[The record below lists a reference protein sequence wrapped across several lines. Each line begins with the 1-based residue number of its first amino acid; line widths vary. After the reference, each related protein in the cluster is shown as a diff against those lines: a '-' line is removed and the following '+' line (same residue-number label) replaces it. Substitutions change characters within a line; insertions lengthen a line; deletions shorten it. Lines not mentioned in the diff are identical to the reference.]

1 MKKFKKT
8 LSSIIVFVFV
18 ILYTFL
24 SGDLEETTIETN
36 KEEKNQGKIEKV
48 LNETLEV
55 HFLDV
60 GQADSILI
68 LTEDKAGLID
78 AGNSSDGDDVVNYIK
93 NLGITTLD
101 FVVGTHPHEDHI
113 GGIDEVINSFNVGK
127 YYMPDAMTT
136 TKTFENVLDALANKN
151 LKYTVPKI
159 GSTFNLGS
167 AKFETIYLGTDTK
180 DLNNTSI
187 VLKMT
192 FGNKSFLF
200 TGDATDVS
208 EEKMLDKNIK
218 VDVLKVG
225 HHGSE
230 YSTTD
235 KFLNKVNPSISIISV
250 GKDNKY
256 GHPSKKTLD
265 KLKNTEIYRTD
276 LDKTIIIKTD
286 GNKLDVK
293 KIDESINGKEN

>member
-8 LSSIIVFVFV
+8 LSSIIIFVFV

-36 KEEKNQGKIEKV
+36 KEEKNQGEIEKV

-78 AGNSSDGDDVVNYIK
+78 AGNSSDGDDIVNYIK

-113 GGIDEVINSFNVGK
+113 GGIDEVINNFNVGK

-235 KFLNKVNPSISIISV
+235 EFLNKVNPSISIISV

-265 KLKNTEIYRTD
+265 KLKNTKIYRTD

-293 KIDESINGKEN
+293 KIDESING

>member
-78 AGNSSDGDDVVNYIK
+78 AGNSSDGDDIVNYIK

-136 TKTFENVLDALANKN
+136 TKTYENVLDALANKN

-235 KFLNKVNPSISIISV
+235 EFLNKVNPSISIISV

-265 KLKNTEIYRTD
+265 KLKNTKIYRTD

-293 KIDESINGKEN
+293 KIDESING

>member
-1 MKKFKKT
+1 MKNFKKT

>member
-1 MKKFKKT
+1 MKNFKKT

-235 KFLNKVNPSISIISV
+235 KFLNKVNPCISIISV

>member
-78 AGNSSDGDDVVNYIK
+78 AGNSSDGDDIVNYIK

-159 GSTFNLGS
+159 GSTFNLGN
-167 AKFETIYLGTDTK
+167 AKFETIYLGNDTK

-208 EEKMLDKNIK
+208 EEKILDKNIK

-235 KFLNKVNPSISIISV
+235 EFLNKVNPSISIISV

-293 KIDESINGKEN
+293 KIDESING

>member
-1 MKKFKKT
+1 MKKFKKL
-8 LSSIIVFVFV
+8 LSSSIVFIAIIIYT
-18 ILYTFL
+18 ILG
-24 SGDLEETTIETN
+24 GDLETVIETSN
-36 KEEKNQGKIEKV
+36 EEQNQGKIEAV
-48 LNETLEV
+48 LNESLEV

-68 LTEDKAGLID
+68 LTGDNAALID
-78 AGNSSDGDDVVNYIK
+78 AGNSSDGKYIVNYIK
-93 NLGITTLD
+93 DLGIEKLN

-113 GGIDEVINSFNVGK
+113 GGIDDVINSFDIEK
-127 YYMPDAMTT
+127 YYMPDVMTT

-151 LKYTVPKI
+151 LKYTVPKE
-159 GSTFNLGS
+159 GKTFNLGN
-167 AKFETIYLGTDTK
+167 AVFETIYVGNDTK

-208 EEKMLDKNIK
+208 EQKMLNKNIK
-218 VDVLKVG
+218 SNVLKVG

-235 KFLNKVNPSISIISV
+235 EFLKKVDPSISVISV

-256 GHPSKKTLD
+256 GHPSKKTID
-265 KLKNTEIYRTD
+265 KLKDTEIYRTD
-276 LDKTIIIKTD
+276 IDQTIIIKTD
-286 GNKLDVK
+286 GNKLD
-293 KIDESINGKEN
+293 IER

>member
-78 AGNSSDGDDVVNYIK
+78 AGNSSDGDDIVNYIK

-167 AKFETIYLGTDTK
+167 AKFETIYLGNDTK

-235 KFLNKVNPSISIISV
+235 EFLNKVNPSISIISV

-293 KIDESINGKEN
+293 KIDESING

>member
-1 MKKFKKT
+1 MKKFKKL
-8 LSSIIVFVFV
+8 LSSSIVFIAIIIYT
-18 ILYTFL
+18 ILG
-24 SGDLEETTIETN
+24 GDLETVIETSN
-36 KEEKNQGKIEKV
+36 EEQNQGKIEAV
-48 LNETLEV
+48 LNESLEV

-68 LTEDKAGLID
+68 LTGDNAALID
-78 AGNSSDGDDVVNYIK
+78 AGNSSDGKYIVNYIK
-93 NLGITTLD
+93 DLGIEKLN

-113 GGIDEVINSFNVGK
+113 GGIDDVINSFDIEK
-127 YYMPDAMTT
+127 YYMPDVMTT

-151 LKYTVPKI
+151 LKYTVPKE
-159 GSTFNLGS
+159 GKTFNLGN
-167 AKFETIYLGTDTK
+167 AVFETIYVGNDTK

-200 TGDATDVS
+200 TGDATDIS
-208 EEKMLDKNIK
+208 EQKMLNKNIK
-218 VDVLKVG
+218 SDVLKVG

-235 KFLNKVNPSISIISV
+235 EFLKKVDPSISVISV

-256 GHPSKKTLD
+256 GHPSKKTID
-265 KLKNTEIYRTD
+265 KLKDTEIYRTD
-276 LDKTIIIKTD
+276 IDQTIIIKTD
-286 GNKLDVK
+286 GNKLD
-293 KIDESINGKEN
+293 IER

>member
-78 AGNSSDGDDVVNYIK
+78 AGNSSDGDDIVNYIK

-235 KFLNKVNPSISIISV
+235 EFLNKVNPSISIISV

-293 KIDESINGKEN
+293 KIDESING

>member
-1 MKKFKKT
+1 MKKFKKL
-8 LSSIIVFVFV
+8 LSSSIVFIAIIIYT
-18 ILYTFL
+18 ILG
-24 SGDLEETTIETN
+24 GDLETVIETSN
-36 KEEKNQGKIEKV
+36 EEQNQGKIEAV
-48 LNETLEV
+48 LNESLEV

-68 LTEDKAGLID
+68 LTGDNAALID
-78 AGNSSDGDDVVNYIK
+78 AGNSSDGKYIVNYIK
-93 NLGITTLD
+93 DLGIEKLN
-101 FVVGTHPHEDHI
+101 FIVGTHPHEDHI
-113 GGIDEVINSFNVGK
+113 GGIDDVINSFDIEK
-127 YYMPDAMTT
+127 YYMPDVMTT

-151 LKYTVPKI
+151 LKYTVPKE
-159 GSTFNLGS
+159 GKTFNLGN
-167 AKFETIYLGTDTK
+167 AVFETIYVGNDTK

-208 EEKMLDKNIK
+208 EQKMLNKNIK
-218 VDVLKVG
+218 SDVLKVG

-235 KFLNKVNPSISIISV
+235 EFLKKVDPSISVISV

-256 GHPSKKTLD
+256 GHPSKKTID
-265 KLKNTEIYRTD
+265 KLKDTEIYRTD
-276 LDKTIIIKTD
+276 IDQTIIIKTD
-286 GNKLDVK
+286 GNKLD
-293 KIDESINGKEN
+293 IER

>member
-1 MKKFKKT
+1 MKNFKKT

-78 AGNSSDGDDVVNYIK
+78 AGNSSDGDDIVNYIK

-235 KFLNKVNPSISIISV
+235 EFLNKVNPSISIISV

-293 KIDESINGKEN
+293 KIDESING

>member
-8 LSSIIVFVFV
+8 LSSIIVFVVV

-24 SGDLEETTIETN
+24 SGDLEDTTTSVN
-36 KEEKNQGKIEKV
+36 KEELNDAKYETV
-48 LNETLEV
+48 LDETLEV

-68 LTEDKAGLID
+68 VTGKNAALID
-78 AGNSSDGDDVVNYIK
+78 GGNSSDGNEIVEYIK
-93 NLGITTLD
+93 NHGITKLD

-113 GGIDEVINSFNVGK
+113 GGIDDVINNFDIGK
-127 YYMPDAMTT
+127 YYMPDVMTT

-159 GSTFNLGS
+159 GSTFNLGK
-167 AKFETIYLGTDTK
+167 AKFETIYLGTDLK

-192 FGNKSFLF
+192 FGNKKFLF

-208 EEKMLDKNIK
+208 EEKMLSKDIK
-218 VDVLKVG
+218 ADVLKVG

-230 YSTTD
+230 YSTT
-235 KFLNKVNPSISIISV
+235 KAFLDKVNPSISVISV
-250 GKDNKY
+250 GANNKY
-256 GHPSKKTLD
+256 GHPSQKTLD

-276 LDKTIIIKTD
+276 LNKTIIIKTD
-286 GNKLDVK
+286 GKTLD
-293 KIDESINGKEN
+293 IEKEM

>member
-8 LSSIIVFVFV
+8 LSSSIIFVFV

-78 AGNSSDGDDVVNYIK
+78 AGNSSDGDDIVNYIK

-113 GGIDEVINSFNVGK
+113 GGIDEVINNFNVGK

-265 KLKNTEIYRTD
+265 KLKNTKIYRTD

-293 KIDESINGKEN
+293 KIDESING

>member
-8 LSSIIVFVFV
+8 LSSIIVFVAV
-18 ILYTFL
+18 ILYTL
-24 SGDLEETTIETN
+24 LNGDIESTSIEAN
-36 KEEKNQGKIEKV
+36 KEEKKQAKYDTV

-68 LTEDKAGLID
+68 TTGGKAGLID
-78 AGNSSDGDDVVNYIK
+78 AGNSSDGINIVNYIK
-93 NLGITTLD
+93 DLGITKLD

-113 GGIDEVINSFNVGK
+113 GGIDDIIKNFDIEK
-127 YYMPDAMTT
+127 YYMPDVLTT
-136 TKTFENVLDALANKN
+136 TKTFENVLDALENKK

-159 GSTFNLGS
+159 GSKFNLGE
-167 AKFETIYLGTDTK
+167 AQFETIYLGTDTK

-208 EEKMLDKNIK
+208 EEKMLDKDIK

-235 KFLNKVNPSISIISV
+235 KFLDRVNPSISIISV
-250 GKDNKY
+250 GENNKY
-256 GHPSKKTLD
+256 GHPSSKTLE
-265 KLKNTEIYRTD
+265 KLKNSKIYRTD
-276 LDKTIIIKTD
+276 FDKTIIIKTD
-286 GNKLDVK
+286 GNNLNVE
-293 KIDESINGKEN
+293 KINKSLNG

>member
-78 AGNSSDGDDVVNYIK
+78 AGNSSDGDDIVNYIK

-167 AKFETIYLGTDTK
+167 AKFETIYLGNDTK

-208 EEKMLDKNIK
+208 EEKILDKNIK

-235 KFLNKVNPSISIISV
+235 EFLNKVNPSISIISV

-293 KIDESINGKEN
+293 KIDESING

>member
-78 AGNSSDGDDVVNYIK
+78 AGNSSDGDDIVNYIK

-235 KFLNKVNPSISIISV
+235 EFLNKVNPSISIISV

>member
-78 AGNSSDGDDVVNYIK
+78 AGNSSDGDDIVNYIK

-265 KLKNTEIYRTD
+265 KLKNTKIYRTD

>member
-1 MKKFKKT
+1 MKKFKKL
-8 LSSIIVFVFV
+8 LSSSIVFIAIIIYT
-18 ILYTFL
+18 ILG
-24 SGDLEETTIETN
+24 GDLETVIETSN
-36 KEEKNQGKIEKV
+36 EEQNQGKIESV
-48 LNETLEV
+48 LNESLEV

-68 LTEDKAGLID
+68 LTGDNAALID
-78 AGNSSDGDDVVNYIK
+78 AGNSSDGKYIVNYIK
-93 NLGITTLD
+93 DLGIEKLK

-113 GGIDEVINSFNVGK
+113 GGIDDVINSFDIEK
-127 YYMPDAMTT
+127 YYMPDVMTT

-151 LKYTVPKI
+151 LKYTVPKE
-159 GSTFNLGS
+159 GKTFNLGN
-167 AKFETIYLGTDTK
+167 AVFETIYVGNDTK

-208 EEKMLDKNIK
+208 EQKMLNKNIK
-218 VDVLKVG
+218 SDVLKVG

-235 KFLNKVNPSISIISV
+235 EFLKKVDPSISVISV

-256 GHPSKKTLD
+256 GHPSKKTID
-265 KLKNTEIYRTD
+265 KLKDTEIYRTD
-276 LDKTIIIKTD
+276 IDQTIIIKTD
-286 GNKLDVK
+286 GNKLD
-293 KIDESINGKEN
+293 IER

>member
-1 MKKFKKT
+1 MKKFKKL
-8 LSSIIVFVFV
+8 LSSSIVFIAIIIYT
-18 ILYTFL
+18 ILG
-24 SGDLEETTIETN
+24 GDLETVIETSN
-36 KEEKNQGKIEKV
+36 EEQNQGKIEAV
-48 LNETLEV
+48 LNESLEV

-68 LTEDKAGLID
+68 LTGDNAALID
-78 AGNSSDGDDVVNYIK
+78 AGNSSDGKYIVNYIK
-93 NLGITTLD
+93 DLGIEKLN

-113 GGIDEVINSFNVGK
+113 GGIDDVINSFDIEK
-127 YYMPDAMTT
+127 YYMPDVMTT

-151 LKYTVPKI
+151 LKYTVPKE
-159 GSTFNLGS
+159 GKTFNLGN
-167 AKFETIYLGTDTK
+167 AVFETIYVGNDTK

-208 EEKMLDKNIK
+208 EQKMLNKNIK
-218 VDVLKVG
+218 SDVLKVG

-235 KFLNKVNPSISIISV
+235 EFLKKVDPSISVISV

-256 GHPSKKTLD
+256 GHPSKKTID
-265 KLKNTEIYRTD
+265 KLKDTEIYRTD
-276 LDKTIIIKTD
+276 IDQTIIIKTD
-286 GNKLDVK
+286 GNKLD
-293 KIDESINGKEN
+293 IER

>member
-78 AGNSSDGDDVVNYIK
+78 AGNSSDGDDIVNYIK

-113 GGIDEVINSFNVGK
+113 GGIDEVINNFNVGK

-235 KFLNKVNPSISIISV
+235 EFLNKVNPSISIISV

-265 KLKNTEIYRTD
+265 KLKNTKIYRTD

-293 KIDESINGKEN
+293 KIDESING

>member
-78 AGNSSDGDDVVNYIK
+78 AGNSSDGDDIVNYIK

-113 GGIDEVINSFNVGK
+113 GGIDEVINRFNVGK

-151 LKYTVPKI
+151 LKYIVPKI

-235 KFLNKVNPSISIISV
+235 EFLNKVNPSISIISV

-265 KLKNTEIYRTD
+265 KLKNTKIYRTD

-293 KIDESINGKEN
+293 KIDESING

>member
-8 LSSIIVFVFV
+8 VSSIIVFVFV

-24 SGDLEETTIETN
+24 SGDLEETTIERN

-78 AGNSSDGDDVVNYIK
+78 AGNSSDGDDIVNYIK

-208 EEKMLDKNIK
+208 EEKMLDKDIK

-235 KFLNKVNPSISIISV
+235 EFLNKVNPSISIISV

-293 KIDESINGKEN
+293 KIDESING

>member
-293 KIDESINGKEN
+293 KIDESING